1 MDSKVINAQRQS
13 DGCNYERE
21 GGEGVESIKDIPWRV
36 DASDTSLHSGKAK
49 LLDLD
54 LQFISEIR

>member
-1 MDSKVINAQRQS
+1 
-13 DGCNYERE
+13 
-21 GGEGVESIKDIPWRV
+21 V
-36 DASDTSLHSGKAK
+36 DASETSLYSGKTK